1 VKKVLVTG
9 GAGYLG
15 KHLAKTLYKAGHEV
29 YCVDRVKANCK
40 YYHKELQSDIA
51 EFPKSLYQFF
61 TEDINTVFHLAGRIE
76 VGMSWNYPIHFWK
89 DNVLATLH
97 LIDMMKEY
105 KIPNIVYSSSA
116 GVYKPKENLLTE
128 NDPISY
134 NNPYANSKIAAE
146 TAIRDSGINNTI
158 FRFFNLAGADP
169 DGEMGEDH
177 QPETHMIPL
186 LFENLNN
193 FVINGND
200 YQTKDGTCI
209 RDYVHVSDVAEA
221 HLSAMNYLNTWKS
234 NQSATL
240 NLGTGVGYS
249 NLEIVNLAKD
259 KLGIDIQYKFGPRRQ
274 GDPSRLVA
282 DIESAKS
289 LLDFKPKYDIS
300 DILETAY
307 SWYTRNE
314 HR

>member
-61 TEDINTVFHLAGRIE
+61 IEDINTVFHLAGRIE

-146 TAIRDSGINNTI
+146 NAIRDSGINHTI

>member
-1 VKKVLVTG
+1 MKKVLITG

-15 KHLAKTLYKAGHEV
+15 KHLAKSLHKAGHEV
-29 YCVDRVKANCK
+29 YCIDRVEANCK
-40 YYHKELQSDIA
+40 YYHQELQADFC
-51 EFPKSLYQFF
+51 ENPLSLYQFF
-61 TEDINTVFHLAGRIE
+61 MLDIDTVFHLAGRIE
-76 VGMSWNYPIHFWK
+76 VSMSWDYPIHFWK

-105 KIPNIVYSSSA
+105 NVPNLIYSSSA
-116 GVYKPKENLLTE
+116 GVYKPKEELLVET
-128 NDPISY
+128 DSIAY

-146 TAIRDSGINNTI
+146 NAIRDSGINHTI

-200 YQTKDGTCI
+200 YQTKDGTCV
-209 RDYVHVSDVAEA
+209 RDYVHVSDVADA
-221 HLSAMNYLNTWKS
+221 HLLAMEYLNTWKTG
-234 NQSATL
+234 QSATI
-240 NLGTGVGYS
+240 NLGTGVGYT

-259 KLGIDIQYKFGPRRQ
+259 ILGLDIKHEFGPERK
-274 GDPSRLVA
+274 GDPSKLVA
-282 DIESAKS
+282 SIESAKS
-289 LLDFKPKYDIS
+289 LLGYKPKYDIS
-300 DILETAY
+300 DILKTAY
-307 SWYTRNE
+307 SWYSK
-314 HR
+314 

>member
-1 VKKVLVTG
+1 MKKVLITG

-15 KHLAKTLYKAGHEV
+15 KHLAKTLYNVGHKV

-89 DNVLATLH
+89 DNVIATLH

-105 KIPNIVYSSSA
+105 NVPNIVYSSSA

-177 QPETHMIPL
+177 IPETHMIPL

-193 FVINGND
+193 FIINGND

-234 NQSATL
+234 GQSATL

-259 KLGIDIQYKFGPRRQ
+259 KLGIDIKYQFGPRRQ

-289 LLDFKPKYDIS
+289 LLGFKPKYDIS

>member
-1 VKKVLVTG
+1 MKKVLVTG

-146 TAIRDSGINNTI
+146 NAIRDSGINHTI